1 MAWAIGIARREPRRD
16 DAPASEP
23 PESAAHTVAPQPQ
36 PGPAPGAHEPSHS
49 AGTEPPHSP
58 GAEPPHSEEPEAQST
73 AANRTGE
80 RGPFSSLTRRILA
93 VNVLALAILVAGLLY
108 LGQYEKSL
116 IRAHMEAL
124 QTQGEI
130 FAEALGEGA
139 VAELPYTPPFLLPDL
154 ARLMMRRLVEPLQAR
169 ARLFDLS
176 GNLIVDS
183 WYIGGS
189 SGYVRIEQL
198 PAPDLMSRI
207 GAWIGDAYDW
217 IVDYLPRRSRLEPY
231 HENAHQTAG
240 DYSEVISA
248 LQGETEHAIRGT
260 GKESMILS
268 VAVPVQR
275 YKQVVGAIM
284 LSTDSTDIE
293 EALRSVRLDILK
305 VFLFALG
312 ITVLLSI
319 YLAGTIARPVRK
331 LAVAADR
338 VTHGHGR
345 QAVIPDFTARKDEI
359 GDLSASLREMTAA
372 LWQRMDAIEGFA
384 ADVAHEIKNPLTS
397 LRSAVETVS
406 RIKDPENQR
415 KLMAIILEDVQRLD
429 RLISDISDASRL
441 DAELSRAELGPAD
454 IRGILTML
462 ADLHKNTA
470 GESAPRIELDL
481 PVGVDLRVP
490 GIEGRLV
497 QVFRNLLTNAVSFSP
512 PGGRIVC
519 RARRREGHVI
529 VVVDDEGPG
538 IPEGKFQAIFER
550 FYTERPAEEKFGTHS
565 GLGLSISR
573 QIVEA
578 HRGRITAENRK
589 DASGRVIG
597 ARFIVILPAS

>member
-1 MAWAIGIARREPRRD
+1 MVWAIATAKREVKNGPGASAVTAGAHPA
-16 DAPASEP
+16 DAPPRPAKDAAGPKMETDATGEP
-23 PESAAHTVAPQPQ
+23 H
-36 PGPAPGAHEPSHS
+36 GAGE
-49 AGTEPPHSP
+49 A
-58 GAEPPHSEEPEAQST
+58 PEAAP
-73 AANRTGE
+73 AAPVR
-80 RGPFSSLTRRILA
+80 RGPFSTLTRRVLA
-93 VNVLALAILVAGLLY
+93 VNILALAILVAGLLY

-116 IRAHMEAL
+116 IRTHMEAL

-154 ARLMMRRLVEPLQAR
+154 ARLMMRRLVTPLHAR
-169 ARLFDLS
+169 ARLFDVS

-183 WYIGGS
+183 WFIGGA
-189 SGYVRIEQL
+189 GTYVGVERL
-198 PAPDLMSRI
+198 PEPDLLGQI
-207 GAWIGDAYDW
+207 GSWLNDSYDW
-217 IVDYLPRRSRLEPY
+217 VMERLPMRKRRLEPY
-231 HENAHQTAG
+231 HENAHQVAD
-240 DYSEVISA
+240 DYQEVVAA
-248 LQGETEHAIRGT
+248 LGGETTGAIRGA
-260 GKESMILS
+260 GKEGMILS

-284 LSTDSTDIE
+284 LSTDSSEIQ

-305 VFLFALG
+305 VFLIALA
-312 ITVLLSI
+312 ITVLLSV
-319 YLAGTIARPVRK
+319 YLAGTIARPVRR

-345 QAVIPDFTARKDEI
+345 QAVIPDFTSRRDEI

-372 LWQRMDAIEGFA
+372 LWHRMDAIEGFA
-384 ADVAHEIKNPLTS
+384 ADVAHAIKNPLTS

-406 RIKDPENQR
+406 RVKDPDGQR
-415 KLMAIILEDVQRLD
+415 QLMAIIMEDVKRLD

-441 DAELSRAELGPAD
+441 DAELSRAELQPAD

-462 ADLHKNTA
+462 ADLHRSTSEPN
-470 GESAPRIELDL
+470 APRVDLDL
-481 PVGVDLRVP
+481 PAGMDLRVP

-497 QVFRNLLTNAVSFSP
+497 QVFRNILSNAVSFSP
-512 PGGRIVC
+512 PNGRIVC
-519 RARRREGHVI
+519 RARRRGNDVLVMVE
-529 VVVDDEGPG
+529 DEGPG
-538 IPEGKFQAIFER
+538 IPEGKFDAIFER

-578 HRGRITAENRK
+578 LRGKITAENRY
-589 DASGRVIG
+589 DAAGKVLG
-597 ARFIVILPAS
+597 ARFTVNLPAN

>member
-1 MAWAIGIARREPRRD
+1 MVWAIVTAKRKASSEADSAPPLGDEAALPRD
-16 DAPASEP
+16 GAVAS
-23 PESAAHTVAPQPQ
+23 QPR
-36 PGPAPGAHEPSHS
+36 PGSPS
-49 AGTEPPHSP
+49 AGATEAPPFAADAAPDHVADTEETPISP
-58 GAEPPHSEEPEAQST
+58 
-73 AANRTGE
+73 AAAK

-108 LGQYEKSL
+108 LGQYEKGL

-154 ARLMMRRLVEPLQAR
+154 ARLMMRRLVAPLHAR

-183 WYIGGS
+183 WFIGGP
-189 SGYVRIEQL
+189 GTAVRVERL
-198 PAPDLMSRI
+198 PEPGLTGRI
-207 GAWIGDAYDW
+207 ATWISDSYDW
-217 IVDYLPRRSRLEPY
+217 IADQLHRRRLEPY
-231 HENAHQTAG
+231 HENAHQTAA
-240 DYSEVISA
+240 DYGEVVFA
-248 LQGETEHAIRGT
+248 LNGEIGHAIRGT
-260 GKESMILS
+260 GKEGMILS

-284 LSTDSTDIE
+284 LSTDSSDIE
-293 EALRSVRLDILK
+293 AALRSVRIDILR

-312 ITVLLSI
+312 ITVLLSV
-319 YLAGTIARPVRK
+319 YLAGTIARPVRR

-345 QAVIPDFTARKDEI
+345 QAVIPDFTSRKDEI

-372 LWQRMDAIEGFA
+372 LWHRMDAIEGFA

-406 RIKDPENQR
+406 RITDPNSQR
-415 KLMAIILEDVQRLD
+415 QLMAIILEDVQRLD

-441 DAELSRAELGPAD
+441 DAELSRAELETAD
-454 IRGILTML
+454 IGGILTML
-462 ADLHKNTA
+462 TDLHRSTA
-470 GESAPRIELDL
+470 EPNAPRIDLDVL
-481 PVGVDLRVP
+481 KDADLRVA
-490 GIEGRLV
+490 GIESRLV
-497 QVFRNLLTNAVSFSP
+497 QVFRNLFSNAVSFSP
-512 PGGRIVC
+512 PGGRILC
-519 RARRREGHVI
+519 RARSRDGYVI
-529 VVVDDEGPG
+529 VTVEDEGPG
-538 IPEGKFQAIFER
+538 IPEGKREAIFER

-578 HRGRITAENRK
+578 HRGRITADNRRDPTGK
-589 DASGRVIG
+589 VCG
-597 ARFIVILPAS
+597 ARFTVVLPAS